1 MKMAK
6 IFTVLLTLVL
16 AVFCLNGQFTFG
28 ADPWDETIV
37 TDGGD
42 GGDLDG
48 ANPSNPDDGTDNPNR
63 AGSVAPEA
71 QPDNMFIIDL
81 IEFTLRT
88 SIFM

>member
-16 AVFCLNGQFTFG
+16 AVFCLNGQFAFG
-28 ADPWDETIV
+28 EHPWDETTIV
-37 TDGGD
+37 DGGD

-48 ANPSNPDDGTDNPNR
+48 TNPSDPDDGTDSPNK
-63 AGSVAPEA
+63 AGSVSPEA
-71 QPDNMFIIDL
+71 HPDDMFILDL